1 MKKMNS
7 FLADELEKK
16 VKYLSLALSNAA
28 SIISHLEAENK
39 RLSDLL
45 SAIAEDN
52 ESVEELGHA

>member
-1 MKKMNS
+1 MNS